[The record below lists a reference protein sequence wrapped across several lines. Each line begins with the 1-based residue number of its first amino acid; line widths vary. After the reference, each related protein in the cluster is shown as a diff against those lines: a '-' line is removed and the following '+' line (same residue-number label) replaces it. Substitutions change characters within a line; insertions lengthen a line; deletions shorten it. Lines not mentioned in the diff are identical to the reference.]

1 MLENIKA
8 IFFDA
13 DNTIVDHKE
22 CERQALEYLFKG
34 IGVSYKQ
41 EYQEIFRPLDR
52 DLWDGVAL
60 NKCSI
65 PKELIPEYRFKV
77 LFEKINIEYNDYKK
91 ANQLFQAGLEQSVA
105 LTEKADEV
113 IEYLYNKN
121 YKLYVATNGLI
132 RLQKPRIINSTIADY
147 FSDIIVSEE
156 VGVAKPNP
164 KIFDVLLQRSNLK
177 PNEAIVVG
185 DSLEK
190 DIQGAK
196 NANIKSVWYNPMQKD
211 NNTVIVPDYE
221 IKNLLELKNMF
232 M

>member
-77 LFEKINIEYNDYKK
+77 LFDKIHIEYNNYKK
-91 ANQLFQAGLEQSVA
+91 ANQLFQDGLEQSVA
-105 LTEKADEV
+105 LIEKADEV

-121 YKLYVATNGLI
+121 YKLYVVTNGLI

-211 NNTVIVPDYE
+211 NNTAIVPDYE
-221 IKNLLELKNMF
+221 INNLLELKNLF
-232 M
+232 R